1 MKTILLPIVKKLVI
15 YIAKKLWS
23 IKDHIKLALLCNIKY
38 RKTPIRLSISYLYK
52 IKLDNKYLL
61 VKSHRIPDQFQPVGG
76 VYKTKKG
83 ANKIFHELKV
93 LSDDGYAYDN
103 DLKDDL
109 RVRVPGKNV
118 MNFLSWFKSNTDREI
133 DPQREFREEL
143 LDTKILTPRKAFESI
158 DYNFLERNISKLH
171 FSNHFQCPEIL
182 IKDIY
187 EFIPNEKQEQ
197 ILRKIFNKE
206 TDYYRWFEQDEIISL
221 GRTKEK
227 KEFRVGEHTLDIL
240 Y

>member
-1 MKTILLPIVKKLVI
+1 MQTIFLSISKKIAMYV
-15 YIAKKLWS
+15 AKKLWN
-23 IKDHIKLALLCNIKY
+23 IKDRIIIAFLCNTKY
-38 RKTPIRLSISYLYK
+38 RETPIRLSISYLYK

-61 VKSHRIPDQFQPVGG
+61 VKSNRIPNQYQPVGG

-83 ANKIFHELKV
+83 ASKLFHKLKV
-93 LSDDGYAYDN
+93 LSDDGYPYDN

-109 RVRVPGKNV
+109 RIRVPGKNV
-118 MNFLSWFKSNTDREI
+118 MKFISWFESNTDRENN
-133 DPQREFREEL
+133 PLREFREEL
-143 LDTKILTPRKAFESI
+143 LDTNVLVPRQAFENI
-158 DYNFLERNISKLH
+158 EYNSLERSMSKLH
-171 FSNHFQCPEIL
+171 FSQKFQCPEIL

-187 EFIPNEKQEQ
+187 EYIPNEEQEE
-197 ILRKIFNKE
+197 IIRNIFNNE

-221 GRTKEK
+221 GRTKDK

>member
-1 MKTILLPIVKKLVI
+1 MINILLSIFKKISIHVV
-15 YIAKKLWS
+15 KKLWS
-23 IKDHIKLALLCNIKY
+23 IRKRLINTFLCNIKY
-38 RKTPIRLSISYLYK
+38 RNTKIRLSISYLYK

-61 VKSHRIPDQFQPVGG
+61 VKSQRIPNQFQPVGG

-83 ANKIFHELKV
+83 TNKLFHELKV

-109 RVRVPGKNV
+109 RIRVPGKNV
-118 MNFLSWFKSNTDREI
+118 MKFISWFESDTDRENN
-133 DPQREFREEL
+133 PLREFREEL
-143 LDTKILTPRKAFESI
+143 LDTTVLVPRQAFENI

-171 FSNHFQCPEIL
+171 FSPNFQCLEIL

-187 EFIPNEKQEQ
+187 EYIPNEEQEE
-197 ILRKIFNKE
+197 ILRNIFDKE

-221 GRTKEK
+221 GRTKDK
-227 KEFRVGEHTLDIL
+227 REFRVGEHTLDIL

>member
-1 MKTILLPIVKKLVI
+1 MEKLFLPIFKK
-15 YIAKKLWS
+15 IAIAVCKKIWS
-23 IKDHIKLALLCNIKY
+23 MRERIAILFLCNLRY
-38 RKTPIRLSISYLYK
+38 RETPIRLSISYLYK

-61 VKSHRIPDQFQPVGG
+61 VKSQRIPNQYQPVGG

-83 ANKIFHELKV
+83 ANKIFHKLKV

-109 RVRVPGKNV
+109 RIRVPGKNV
-118 MNFLSWFKSNTDREI
+118 MKFISWFESNTDRENN
-133 DPQREFREEL
+133 PQREFREEL
-143 LDTKILTPRKAFESI
+143 LDTKILAPRQAFEII

-171 FSNHFQCPEIL
+171 FSAHFQCPEIL

-187 EFIPNEKQEQ
+187 EFIPNEEQEE
-197 ILRKIFNKE
+197 ILRNIFDKE

-221 GRTKEK
+221 GRTKDK